1 MSIKKILV
9 SQPRPTSEK
18 SPYFDLEKKYGVE
31 IVFRPFI
38 KVEGL
43 TSKEFRQS
51 KINIP
56 DYSAIILTARTAI
69 DHFFRLCK
77 ELRYNVPDT
86 LKYFCV
92 SETVAHYLQKYVI
105 YRKRK
110 IFYSETGLM
119 EDLIPIIAKH
129 HKETYLMPVSD
140 VHNDKALVLD
150 NNKVKYVKA
159 IMYRTVS
166 NNFTPDEKFD
176 YDMSVFFTPA
186 GIKSYTTNF
195 PDYKDRNV
203 VIAAMGQTTLEAAAA
218 AGLNVDITITPETP
232 SMASAIDADFARIQ
246 FTPDLL
252 PADLI
257 GTLIYSQKKEEFV
270 VRRGPIF
277 ANFVLADEIN
287 RSPAKVQSA
296 LLEAMQEHQVTIG
309 DETFKLPDP
318 FLVMAT
324 QNPIEQEGTYPLP
337 EAQVDRFML
346 KVVINYP
353 KKEEEKLILRQQ
365 IASTGANIN
374 AVVKPED
381 IIRAREVCREIYL
394 DEKIENYITDIVFA
408 SRYPS
413 DYKLKKFANMI
424 SYGGSPR
431 ATINLALAAKA
442 YAFIKHRGY
451 VIPEDIR
458 AVAPDVLR
466 HRIGLTYEAE
476 AENITTEEIIN
487 EILNTIEVP

>member
-1 MSIKKILV
+1 MSVRKILV

-51 KINIP
+51 KINVP

-92 SETVAHYLQKYVI
+92 SETVAHYLQKYVV

-186 GIKSYTTNF
+186 GIKSYITNF
-195 PDYKDRNV
+195 PDYTDRNV

-218 AGLNVDITITPETP
+218 AGLKVDVTITPETP
-232 SMASAIDADFARIQ
+232 SMASAIEHY
-246 FTPDLL
+246 L
-252 PADLI
+252 
-257 GTLIYSQKKEEFV
+257 KKT
-270 VRRGPIF
+270 R
-277 ANFVLADEIN
+277 A
-287 RSPAKVQSA
+287 
-296 LLEAMQEHQVTIG
+296 
-309 DETFKLPDP
+309 
-318 FLVMAT
+318 
-324 QNPIEQEGTYPLP
+324 
-337 EAQVDRFML
+337 
-346 KVVINYP
+346 
-353 KKEEEKLILRQQ
+353 EEEKA
-365 IASTGANIN
+365 ASRAAREAGKQEKAQKPAAKKATPKAVPQPK
-374 AVVKPED
+374 AKVVKKT
-381 IIRAREVCREIYL
+381 
-394 DEKIENYITDIVFA
+394 DE
-408 SRYPS
+408 
-413 DYKLKKFANMI
+413 
-424 SYGGSPR
+424 
-431 ATINLALAAKA
+431 AAKRSA
-442 YAFIKHRGY
+442 ASKKAAETR
-451 VIPEDIR
+451 R
-458 AVAPDVLR
+458 AK
-466 HRIGLTYEAE
+466 AE
-476 AENITTEEIIN
+476 AEKQAAAKRSAAAKKAAETRRAKAEAEKQAAAKRSAAAKKAAATRKAKADAEK
-487 EILNTIEVP
+487 TAAAKRSTAVKKAAATSKAKATKPAKKK

>member
-1 MSIKKILV
+1 MSVKKILV
-9 SQPRPTSEK
+9 SQPKPTSEK
-18 SPYFDLEKKYGVE
+18 SPYYELERKYGVE

-166 NNFTPDEKFD
+166 NNFTPGEVFD

-195 PDYKDRNV
+195 PDYADRNV

-218 AGLNVDITITPETP
+218 AGLTVDVTITPENP
-232 SMASAIDADFARIQ
+232 SMASAI
-246 FTPDLL
+246 
-252 PADLI
+252 
-257 GTLIYSQKKEEFV
+257 GHY
-270 VRRGPIF
+270 
-277 ANFVLADEIN
+277 
-287 RSPAKVQSA
+287 
-296 LLEAMQEHQVTIG
+296 
-309 DETFKLPDP
+309 
-318 FLVMAT
+318 
-324 QNPIEQEGTYPLP
+324 
-337 EAQVDRFML
+337 L
-346 KVVINYP
+346 KNERA
-353 KKEEEKLILRQQ
+353 EEEKAAARAARD
-365 IASTGANIN
+365 ASKREKESAKAPAKPAAKKAAKPAPAK
-374 AVVKPED
+374 AVKTD
-381 IIRAREVCREIYL
+381 A
-394 DEKIENYITDIVFA
+394 EKLAAAKRSEA
-408 SRYPS
+408 A
-413 DYKLKKFANMI
+413 KKAA
-424 SYGGSPR
+424 
-431 ATINLALAAKA
+431 ATRKAKAEAAAKA
-442 YAFIKHRGY
+442 KTAAKKK
-451 VIPEDIR
+451 
-458 AVAPDVLR
+458 
-466 HRIGLTYEAE
+466 
-476 AENITTEEIIN
+476 
-487 EILNTIEVP
+487 